1 MKRRE
6 NVYKEIIINNI
17 LKNKRKYILL
27 LLIFIIGI
35 VLGVFFINN
44 SDENQKKE
52 INEYIMN
59 FVTTLKENNSID
71 KKELV
76 KASLKGNIVMGIALW
91 FIGSTVIGLPLIYF
105 FVLYK
110 GLCIGYT
117 MSSAILTLS
126 TGKGI
131 LFCISSILL
140 HNIIMIPAILM
151 IAASGTNLCQAIIK
165 NRTKENIK
173 LEIIKHSII
182 SFIGII
188 FFMLS
193 SLVEV
198 YISTN
203 FFMLV
208 VKYI

>member
-203 FFMLV
+203 FLMLV

>member
-140 HNIIMIPAILM
+140 HNIIMIHAILM

-203 FFMLV
+203 FLMMV

>member
-52 INEYIMN
+52 INEYITN

-131 LFCISSILL
+131 IFCISSILL

-203 FFMLV
+203 FLMLV

>member
-52 INEYIMN
+52 INEYITN

-203 FFMLV
+203 FLMLV

>member
-52 INEYIMN
+52 INEYITN

-76 KASLKGNIVMGIALW
+76 KASLKGNIVMAIALW

-203 FFMLV
+203 FLMLV

>member
-182 SFIGII
+182 SFIGIF

-203 FFMLV
+203 FLMLV

>member
-151 IAASGTNLCQAIIK
+151 IVASGTNLCQAIIK

-203 FFMLV
+203 FLLLI

>member
-35 VLGVFFINN
+35 ALGVFFINN

-52 INEYIMN
+52 INEYITN

-203 FFMLV
+203 FLMLV

>member
-203 FFMLV
+203 FLMMV

>member
-52 INEYIMN
+52 INEYITN

-91 FIGSTVIGLPLIYF
+91 FIGSTVIGLQLIYF
-105 FVLYK
+105 FDLYK

-151 IAASGTNLCQAIIK
+151 IAVSGTNLCQAIIK

-203 FFMLV
+203 FLMLV

>member
-173 LEIIKHSII
+173 LEIIKHSIK

-203 FFMLV
+203 FLMMV

>member
-71 KKELV
+71 KKKLV

-203 FFMLV
+203 FLMMV

>member
-52 INEYIMN
+52 INEYITN

-203 FFMLV
+203 FLMMV

>member
-131 LFCISSILL
+131 IFCISSILL

-203 FFMLV
+203 FLMMV

>member
-52 INEYIMN
+52 INEYITN

-131 LFCISSILL
+131 LFCIRWGFCAFLFTEGWEKGEDWRFP
-140 HNIIMIPAILM
+140 IPLKRSTDPWPGENKKLDGLEKG
-151 IAASGTNLCQAIIK
+151 AALC
-165 NRTKENIK
+165 R
-173 LEIIKHSII
+173 LC
-182 SFIGII
+182 
-188 FFMLS
+188 
-193 SLVEV
+193 
-198 YISTN
+198 N
-203 FFMLV
+203 FRM
-208 VKYI
+208 

>member
-52 INEYIMN
+52 INEYITN

-193 SLVEV
+193 SVVEV

-203 FFMLV
+203 FLMMV

>member
-6 NVYKEIIINNI
+6 NAYKEIIINNI

-52 INEYIMN
+52 INEYITN

-151 IAASGTNLCQAIIK
+151 IVASGTNLCQAIIK

-188 FFMLS
+188 LFMLS

-203 FFMLV
+203 FLMLV

>member
-52 INEYIMN
+52 INEYITN

-151 IAASGTNLCQAIIK
+151 IAVSGTNLCQAIVK

-203 FFMLV
+203 FLMLV

>member
-52 INEYIMN
+52 INEYITN

-151 IAASGTNLCQAIIK
+151 IAVSGTNLCQAIIK

-203 FFMLV
+203 FLMLV

>member
-117 MSSAILTLS
+117 MSSAKLTLS

-203 FFMLV
+203 FLMLV